1 MTPLKPYERSVFY
14 YETDKMSIMHHSNY
28 IRILE
33 ETRVSILN
41 QAGTP
46 FEKIEALGILM
57 PVLSV
62 DCQYKSPLRF
72 DDEFAVYPK
81 IVKFNGTIMELE
93 YRIINT
99 TTGKLC
105 AEGHSSHCFTD
116 SDLKPI
122 RTKNKYPD
130 IYRIF
135 NEYNGYDITD

>member
-1 MTPLKPYERSVFY
+1 MKKIYPYKRKVYY

-33 ETRVSILN
+33 ETRVSMLN

-46 FEKIEALGILM
+46 FEQIEALGILM

-62 DCQYKSPLRF
+62 DCQYRSPLRF
-72 DDEFAVYPK
+72 DDEFTVYPK

-93 YRIINT
+93 YRVVNST
-99 TTGKLC
+99 
-105 AEGHSSHCFTD
+105 HCFTD
-116 SDLKPI
+116 TSLKPI
-122 RTKNKYPD
+122 RTRTQYPE

>member
-93 YRIINT
+93 YRVVNS

-116 SDLKPI
+116 TSLKPI
-122 RTKNKYPD
+122 RTRTQYPE

>member
-1 MTPLKPYERSVFY
+1 MNKIYPYKRKVYY

-33 ETRVSILN
+33 ETRISILN
-41 QAGTP
+41 QAGKP
-46 FEKIEALGILM
+46 FEEIEALGILM

-72 DDEFAVYPK
+72 DDEFTVYPK
-81 IVKFNGTIMELE
+81 IVKFNGTIMELD
-93 YRIINT
+93 YRIVNS

-105 AEGHSSHCFTD
+105 AEGHSTHCFTD
-116 SDLKPI
+116 TSLKPI
-122 RTKNKYPD
+122 RTKSKFPE

-135 NEYNGYDITD
+135 NDCYESEITD